1 MTKPSALDA
10 REAKRITRVAPQP
23 PATGRTAKAGPLE
36 HLGPGAN
43 QLLRANNH
51 PQSGNRKAVAALTD
65 EIEYLRHALA
75 EAYRQIAH
83 LENLADMDSLVPA
96 FNRRAFM
103 RQLSRTIAFGER
115 YGTVNSVVYID
126 INGMKQINDVLGHSA
141 GDAALTQV
149 VSVLND
155 EVRQSDVV
163 GRLGGDEFGII
174 LAQTDNPTAW
184 QKVAELGNAIGRS
197 PLAWEEE
204 MVTLHAAFGVH
215 TIRPG
220 DDAHSALFTADQ
232 SMYLDKKN
240 AHHRRAAPGADAG
253 KPLTR

>member
-10 REAKRITRVAPQP
+10 RDDKRVTRVAPRA
-23 PATGRTAKAGPLE
+23 PAIGRPAKVGSLE
-36 HLGPGAN
+36 HFGPAAS
-43 QLLRANNH
+43 QLLRANSRLPAN
-51 PQSGNRKAVAALTD
+51 NRRAVAALSD

-115 YGTVNSVVYID
+115 YDTVNSVVYID
-126 INGMKQINDVLGHSA
+126 INGMKQINDALGHTA
-141 GDAALTQV
+141 GDAALTRV
-149 VSVLND
+149 VEILND
-155 EVRQSDVV
+155 QVRQSDVV

-174 LAQTDNPTAW
+174 LVQTDNSTAW
-184 QKVAELGNAIGRS
+184 QKVIDLGDAITSS
-197 PLAWEEE
+197 PLTWEDNQ
-204 MVTLHAAFGVH
+204 VGLHAAFGVH
-215 TIRPG
+215 TIQPG
-220 DDAHSALFTADQ
+220 DDAHTALFTADQ

-240 AHHRRAAPGADAG
+240 ARSRREAAGDA
-253 KPLTR
+253 LMR